1 MVAER
6 SGSSDRLEGELH
18 LKIGS
23 MASHAETK
31 TARAY
36 WFKCPSCEYDWASWL
51 KPSIIFVSLS
61 FVTDRCP
68 NCRKKHVQAYRVEG
82 PP

>member
-1 MVAER
+1 MIAKR
-6 SGSSDRLEGELH
+6 SESADRLEGELH

-23 MASHAETK
+23 MANHAETK
-31 TARAY
+31 PARAY
-36 WFKCPSCEYDWASWL
+36 WFKCPSCAYDWASWL

-68 NCRKKHVQAYRVEG
+68 NCRKKHVQAYRVEE
-82 PP
+82 PC